1 MDENKDGQNSIFCSF
16 HNSSIVLLAG
26 FYSHN
31 YNYTENQNVSGEYL
45 STFTIITVPAVK
57 EDANDMS
64 WLHTRK
70 PMLIAPGT
78 KVWYD
83 WLDPKIHWNDKFVE
97 TVLNSTLNQAYTD
110 IEAYQVT
117 KEVGNSS
124 NDGEN
129 MIQKINVKKQS
140 SLSYF
145 LSAQKGRINPN
156 QLHVQIR

>member
-1 MDENKDGQNSIFCSF
+1 
-16 HNSSIVLLAG
+16 
-26 FYSHN
+26 
-31 YNYTENQNVSGEYL
+31 
-45 STFTIITVPAVK
+45 
-57 EDANDMS
+57 
-64 WLHTRK
+64 
-70 PMLIAPGT
+70 MLIEPWT

-145 LSAQKGRINPN
+145 LSAQKGQNKPKSTSRTNLLKSQKKRKTVTGELFEVKKEVWVPKYLFSWSRHN
-156 QLHVQIR
+156 VNHC

>member
-1 MDENKDGQNSIFCSF
+1 M
-16 HNSSIVLLAG
+16 LLAG

-97 TVLNSTLNQAYTD
+97 TVLNSTLNQHTL
-110 IEAYQVT
+110 ISKHIRLQRRSVTQV
-117 KEVGNSS
+117 
-124 NDGEN
+124 
-129 MIQKINVKKQS
+129 MMAKI
-140 SLSYF
+140 
-145 LSAQKGRINPN
+145 
-156 QLHVQIR
+156 